1 MKALAEIKNDVGSIG
16 VLSDWLGIGLK
27 PVSQEHAEARASIC
41 VSCPMN
47 SKDHWWHTLKTEV
60 ALEIRK
66 QAGLKNKLKLNTS
79 HDQAIGE
86 CRVCSCVLLLLCWVP
101 TNILKERE
109 PPERLTEYP
118 EHCWKR
124 KELEAT

>member
-1 MKALAEIKNDVGSIG
+1 MSFTTEIKNDVGALGI
-16 VLSDWLGIGLK
+16 LNDWLGAGLK
-27 PVSQEHAEARASIC
+27 PVSQEQAESRATVC
-41 VSCPMN
+41 VGCPMN
-47 SKDHWWHTLKTEV
+47 KKDTWWQTLKTEV

-79 HDQAIGE
+79 QDHAVGE
-86 CRVCSCVLLLLCWVP
+86 CQVCKCILLLLVWVP

-109 PPERLTEYP
+109 PIERLKEYP

-124 KELEAT
+124 KELS